1 MHHFCTF
8 ACLALVIHS
17 WHSLTHSYIHSL
29 AHSFIHSFIR
39 LTYVDSDV
47 CCPRLLLFL
56 FEFLL
61 NNCTKKGVDGRE
73 ARWKGKGQA
82 GGGCVGGVGV
92 AYRDALIAYLVKCC
106 HGSPTRQTRHKVR
119 YTATVC
125 SPYPSPSRLLLPA
138 LPFLLLTL
146 LPLVLSLA
154 TISIQFCALCCN
166 GRLIQLN

>member
-61 NNCTKKGVDGRE
+61 NNCTKKGADGRE
-73 ARWKGKGQA
+73 RKGQA
-82 GGGCVGGVGV
+82 GGGCMGGVGV

-119 YTATVC
+119 YIAL
-125 SPYPSPSRLLLPA
+125 PPPPPSPSHCQPC
-138 LPFLLLTL
+138 PSSSSPSF
-146 LPLVLSLA
+146 P
-154 TISIQFCALCCN
+154 LCCPWP
-166 GRLIQLN
+166 RFPFSFARSAAMDD